1 MAATVTIGTLRKY
14 WMKSQGPGL
23 THHCPGLFRM
33 EFVIPFKDEG
43 PMIIDFANDK
53 RPIFDGDRS
62 FNKLNKW
69 VEDNLKYPVI
79 FRLETNIDSK

>member
-1 MAATVTIGTLRKY
+1 
-14 WMKSQGPGL
+14 
-23 THHCPGLFRM
+23 
-33 EFVIPFKDEG
+33 
-43 PMIIDFANDK
+43 MIIYFANDK